1 MPSRNA
7 QQPQEDSERC
17 LAVTATGDRCK
28 NSTCKESNKPLCAIH
43 VKKLTDIMSDLHS
56 VSHERRNQVMQ
67 PLSEYL
73 IRRNID
79 FVIKLANIPNFDA
92 DRMEKL
98 RAWQE
103 SVLDTYN
110 KMSVKQKC
118 GRLAKFTS
126 YLSLRGADYE
136 LELKSGME

>member
-7 QQPQEDSERC
+7 QQPQEECEKC
-17 LAVTATGDRCK
+17 LAVTATGERCK

-43 VKKLTDIMSDLHS
+43 VKKLTAIMSDLHS

-79 FVIKLANIPNFDA
+79 FVINLVNIPSNFDA
-92 DRMEKL
+92 ERMQKL
-98 RAWQE
+98 RAWQD

-110 KMSVKQKC
+110 KMNIKQKC
-118 GRLAKFTS
+118 ERLAKFTS
-126 YLSLRGADYE
+126 YLSLRGADYQ
-136 LELKSGME
+136 LELKNE